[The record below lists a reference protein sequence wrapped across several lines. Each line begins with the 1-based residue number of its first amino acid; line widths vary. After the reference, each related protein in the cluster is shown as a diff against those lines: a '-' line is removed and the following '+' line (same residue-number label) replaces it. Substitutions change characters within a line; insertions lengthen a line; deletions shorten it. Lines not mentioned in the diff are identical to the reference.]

1 MVPVAT
7 TDPQPPVNGILYG
20 KVPDSVGDPE
30 TVIILFDH
38 EAVTPA
44 GSPVAVPIP
53 VAPVVVRI
61 TFGSGVLTHTVGLL
75 EGGPTVLVF
84 TVILPVAFTDP
95 QPPVKGIL

>member
-1 MVPVAT
+1 LNVPE
-7 TDPQPPVNGILYG
+7 
-20 KVPDSVGDPE
+20 SVGVPLRVS
-30 TVIILFDH
+30 TFVNVLKLAI
-38 EAVTPA
+38 TPD
-44 GSPVAVPIP
+44 GRFVGTPIP

-61 TFGSGVLTHTVGLL
+61 TFGIGVLIHTVGLL